1 MRGKETK
8 INQEICDY
16 MCNFVKEHINEL
28 KDTYEVFGFKDKEDM
43 LNKIK
48 NDINVAY
55 WALTEL
61 CWWGMANNY
70 TQTHFERD
78 ELWYDD
84 NNLKVIYK
92 IGDKHYRFDGDYVH
106 DNTIMIPIEVKK
118 ITRMVEQI
126 EWVDVDTI
134 SVNDTEYFKEKALT
148 STKSLYNDIDNC
160 ISLLLNGRSNK
171 NKDVEGQALSEM
183 ERLMCATIQ
192 QLDCLIDYINDYKN

>member
-1 MRGKETK
+1 MEKQAK

-16 MCNFVKEHINEL
+16 MYNFVKEHIDEL

-70 TQTHFERD
+70 AQTHFERD

-92 IGDKHYRFDGDYVH
+92 IADKHYRFDGDYVH

-118 ITRMVEQI
+118 ITRMVEQTDWI
-126 EWVDVDTI
+126 DVDTI
-134 SVNDTEYFKEKALT
+134 SVDDTEYFKEKALT
-148 STKSLYNDIDNC
+148 STKSLYNDINNC
-160 ISLLLNGRSNK
+160 ISLLLKGRSNK
-171 NKDVEGQALSEM
+171 DKDVEGQALSEM
-183 ERLMCATIQ
+183 ERLMCSTLQ